1 MKKIYG
7 RGMTA
12 GCYEILDVEKPCP
25 SKRNIRYRLRCRE
38 CGCGKS
44 VNQNTI
50 RKYAQS
56 GKCMCADR
64 FVKISAGDVLGI
76 YTVVE
81 TSHRGCRAFVSFRCN
96 VCGNVRTRRRDIF
109 LRDFSGH
116 TECRCQKRYW
126 KSEAVR
132 MTPAESSEEA
142 HRKYESFVGKT
153 VGAWEILGMYERRR
167 SDRGFV
173 RFYWCRCT
181 VCGKTTNIRADFVVS
196 PSRRPIECRHRFSD
210 FRVHSNPCRENR
222 PCENVYVRDDSRM
235 PSAPLGEYSRLFGSP
250 LFMETVAQ
258 ASIDGTLCELGNYF
272 CLDGIVSG
280 KNGKPSK
287 RACHLAFVREH
298 PDFETVWYNEN
309 GSKRIRGFRRWKHG
323 KRGKKRVC
331 DSSVL

>member
-12 GCYEILDVEKPCP
+12 GCYEILEVEKPCTA
-25 SKRNIRYRLRCRE
+25 KRNIRYRLRCRE
-38 CGCGKS
+38 CGCEKT
-44 VNQNTI
+44 VNENTL
-50 RKYAQS
+50 RKYAQP
-56 GKCMCADR
+56 GVCMCEDR
-64 FVKISAGDVLGI
+64 FVKISAGDVFGI

-81 TSHRGCRAFVSFRCN
+81 TEKRGEHTFVSFRCN
-96 VCGNVRTRRRDIF
+96 VCGNVRTRQRYEF
-109 LRDFSGH
+109 MHDFSGH

-132 MTPAESSEEA
+132 MTPFKSSEKA

-153 VGAWEILGMYERRR
+153 VGVWEILGMYERRR
-167 SDRGFV
+167 HDRGFV
-173 RFYWCRCT
+173 RFYWCRCS
-181 VCGKTTNIRADFVVS
+181 VCGKTTDIRANFVVS
-196 PSRRPIECRHRFSD
+196 QSRRPIECRHRYSD
-210 FRVHSNPCRENR
+210 FKVRSNREYM
-222 PCENVYVRDDSRM
+222 PCENVYVPDDSRM
-235 PSAPLGEYSRLFGSP
+235 PSVPLGEYSRLFGSP

-287 RACHLAFVREH
+287 KACHLAFVREH

-323 KRGKKRVC
+323 KRGKKMVC
-331 DSSVL
+331 GRNIL